1 MSQTFK
7 QQIETIVSL
16 TDEEFDYVMS
26 YFTPRQLRKHQF
38 LVQEGDL
45 VQYNY
50 FIVQGLTKSFYT
62 DDTGREHIVHFAMD
76 NNWVTDAQ
84 AFQLQKKSS
93 LNIYCLEKT
102 ELLAISYANIEKLC
116 AGLEKMQYYFRKKL
130 SEENMLLQRRIQ
142 CLITNNATNRYHDLA
157 TNYPELIQRVP
168 KKMIAS
174 YLGVSR
180 ETLSRLLPQS

>member
-1 MSQTFK
+1 MRRHF
-7 QQIETIVSL
+7 
-16 TDEEFDYVMS
+16 
-26 YFTPRQLRKHQF
+26 
-38 LVQEGDL
+38 
-45 VQYNY
+45 NY
-50 FIVQGLTKSFYT
+50 
-62 DDTGREHIVHFAMD
+62 R
-76 NNWVTDAQ
+76 
-84 AFQLQKKSS
+84 KKSS

-116 AGLEKMQYYFRKKL
+116 AGLEKMQYYFRKKM